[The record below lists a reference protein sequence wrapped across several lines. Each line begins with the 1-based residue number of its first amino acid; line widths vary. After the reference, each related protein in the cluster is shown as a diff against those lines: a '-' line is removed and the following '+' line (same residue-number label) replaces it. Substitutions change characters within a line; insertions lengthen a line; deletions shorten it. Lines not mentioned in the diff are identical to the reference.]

1 MRVLNGGSYPLLRFD
16 RGERFPEALAAWCAE
31 TGVGGA
37 VLLCGVG
44 MMADVELGVYDGS
57 AYRRRVFPGPDEVL
71 SLSGNVSML
80 DGKPF
85 VHVHAVLGSHEFE
98 ARGGHLFGG
107 TVAVTLEVALRIT
120 DTPMERG
127 EAQGAFRPLQA
138 PKGDIADT

>member
-1 MRVLNGGSYPLLRFD
+1 MRVLNGGSFPLLRFD
-16 RGERFPEALAAWCAE
+16 RGERFPEALAGWCAE

-57 AYRRRVFPGPDEVL
+57 AYRRRTFPGPDEVL
-71 SLSGNVSML
+71 SLSGNVAML

-120 DTPMERG
+120 DTPLERG
-127 EAQGAFRPLQA
+127 EALGAFRPLQA